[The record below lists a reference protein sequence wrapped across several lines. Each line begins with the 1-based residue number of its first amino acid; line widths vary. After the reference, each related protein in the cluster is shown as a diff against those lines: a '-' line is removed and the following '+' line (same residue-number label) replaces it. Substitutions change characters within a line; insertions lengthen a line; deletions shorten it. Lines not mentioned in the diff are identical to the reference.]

1 MECRP
6 GPGRRSRSGPIASLT
21 DCLLVTLPQCTSI
34 SHRGHRGSRGR
45 YSPRGAVSRDR
56 ARWLPERQTSRP
68 GRSGAGRSLH
78 AIAQASGT
86 IRSRSKRKP
95 ADPAGMPEARSAPTL
110 SGALGSGRKRSRRA
124 GARRTRPGDRIVAD
138 AVAPGEAARRGKQ
151 SCRTGWLHLPAG
163 SGRGGPVARWESVGG
178 AGWLVGPRPADDVTT
193 PSDDLA
199 VIQDED
205 RDGPLAAEL
214 LDLRAVARIREPGP
228 RPQAPALDPLD
239 LVPVPGVV
247 KRLRC
252 AAARMGERR
261 RGSHRQQARHAPF
274 SPAPGPPPRTRTRPW
289 RFPDR
294 QKSQPSI
301 RPQSRAL
308 PRLATR
314 GWATRPRHQ
323 LGH

>member
-1 MECRP
+1 M
-6 GPGRRSRSGPIASLT
+6 
-21 DCLLVTLPQCTSI
+21 
-34 SHRGHRGSRGR
+34 
-45 YSPRGAVSRDR
+45 
-56 ARWLPERQTSRP
+56 
-68 GRSGAGRSLH
+68 
-78 AIAQASGT
+78 
-86 IRSRSKRKP
+86 
-95 ADPAGMPEARSAPTL
+95 
-110 SGALGSGRKRSRRA
+110 
-124 GARRTRPGDRIVAD
+124 
-138 AVAPGEAARRGKQ
+138 Q

-261 RGSHRQQARHAPF
+261 RWAAGELLQGARVKNHDAELIRPGLGTKRAREPLRPQRFQYSQRQQARHAPF
-274 SPAPGPPPRTRTRPW
+274 SRAPRPPPRTRTRPW
-289 RFPDR
+289 PFPDR

-314 GWATRPRHQ
+314 GWALGLGTSSVIESCRESRLRARRPPAAMAW
-323 LGH
+323 